1 MGLIKLAKAFVQAK
15 REFDA
20 EMQHTSAQEKTLRVT
35 PTIEVYGTIYHQK
48 ELARLKGPT
57 VELSIR
63 KTRNDDYYKSYAY
76 QVYAGGK
83 LVGGLNDYGF
93 QHAAIR
99 NMRATAYIDRNNPDP
114 SNRYRLL
121 IPRG

>member
-1 MGLIKLAKAFVQAK
+1 MGLIKLAKAFAQAK

-20 EMQHTSAQEKTLRVT
+20 EVRHTSAQEKTLRTT

-48 ELARLKGPT
+48 ELSKLKGST
-57 VELSIR
+57 VALRIR
-63 KTRNDDYYKSYAY
+63 QTRKSDYHQQYDY
-76 QVYAGGK
+76 QVLIGDAI
-83 LVGGLNDYGF
+83 VGGLNDYGF

-99 NMRATAYIDRNNPDP
+99 NMRATAYIDRANDGSP
-114 SNRYRLL
+114 NRYRLL